1 MRVEELV
8 ESLKKLLGGIQVP
21 VGTIKRWAY
30 TEGTIRDKPP
40 QPVQK
45 GRGKASEWPEEAL
58 EEAAAVWAVRH
69 HSHTKRLSPEVI
81 KHINAVADHLYM
93 SPLAY
98 YTLPSVLGPLLK
110 FRQIP
115 YEDVI
120 VRFAADEFPVLDLVP
135 GKNSTQ
141 KIDLLNSLIATWI
154 VAREKVQF
162 SRKWKHVKAH
172 KGEDNPKVLVRTRRQ
187 SEEINAAW
195 PIKTPAR
202 VYLAHKFI
210 QFEPHD
216 LSFIGSEGRTPPLTS
231 VDRVYQFDRSYIVP
245 SDRNEV
251 ILLENDVDTRK
262 LFIIADASED
272 ERYLD
277 KIRSEQLDEL
287 PEYEAIT

>member
-1 MRVEELV
+1 M
-8 ESLKKLLGGIQVP
+8 
-21 VGTIKRWAY
+21 
-30 TEGTIRDKPP
+30 
-40 QPVQK
+40 
-45 GRGKASEWPEEAL
+45 
-58 EEAAAVWAVRH
+58 
-69 HSHTKRLSPEVI
+69 
-81 KHINAVADHLYM
+81 
-93 SPLAY
+93 
-98 YTLPSVLGPLLK
+98 
-110 FRQIP
+110 
-115 YEDVI
+115 
-120 VRFAADEFPVLDLVP
+120 LDLVP